1 MGVSQRSEVESQK
14 VDNRKSESKSDYS
27 GKTAQTS
34 RNLLLLF
41 FLLLNSCFLFAQFT
55 IPEKPSFQTSVYD
68 YANLFSANEKA
79 QLEEKL
85 VRYSDST
92 TTQIIVVTIESL
104 KNENVNQLATNWAQ
118 TWGIGQAKEDNG
130 VIILVAKKERKI
142 AINPGYGLED
152 KLTAG
157 IGGEIIRNI
166 IVPEFKAGSYYN
178 GVNKGTDALF
188 DVFKGKYKG
197 ERKKS
202 SGKSFPILPI
212 IFIIVVLVILFS
224 RNRGGGNSGNFRGGG
239 GPSLLDV
246 IILSNL
252 GRGSGGGFG
261 GSSGGGFGSGGGGGG
276 FGGGFGGGGFSGG
289 GSSGDW

>member
-1 MGVSQRSEVESQK
+1 MKIPTKKNS
-14 VDNRKSESKSDYS
+14 NSK
-27 GKTAQTS
+27 GILQFA
-34 RNLLLLF
+34 
-41 FLLLNSCFLFAQFT
+41 FLLIILFSSNCIFSQFT

-68 YANLFSANEKA
+68 YAKVLSPEEKT

-85 VRYSDST
+85 IKYSDST
-92 TTQIIVVTIESL
+92 TTQIVVITIESL
-104 KNENVNQLATNWAQ
+104 KNEDVSQLATKWGQ
-118 TWGIGQAKEDNG
+118 TWGIGGTAKDDNG
-130 VIILVAKKERKI
+130 VIILLAKAERKI

-152 KLTAG
+152 RLTAG

-166 IVPEFKAGSYYN
+166 IIPEFKAGSYYK
-178 GVNKGTDALF
+178 GLDKGTDAII

-197 ERKKS
+197 ERKHAK
-202 SGKSFPILPI
+202 GPDFPLFPFI
-212 IFIIVVLVILFS
+212 IIVVIILVLLS
-224 RNRGGGNSGNFRGGG
+224 RNKNSGGGNSGNRGGG

-246 IILSNL
+246 IILSSL

-261 GSSGGGFGSGGGGGG
+261 GSSGGGFGSGGGGG